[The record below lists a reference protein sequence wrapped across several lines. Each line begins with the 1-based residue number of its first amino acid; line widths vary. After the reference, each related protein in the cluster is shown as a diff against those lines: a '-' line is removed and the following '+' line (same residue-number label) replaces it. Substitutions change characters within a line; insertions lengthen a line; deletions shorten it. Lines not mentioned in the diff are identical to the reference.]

1 VPSAMNDTK
10 QASDALQYREIKF
23 CEYILQGLNQTQ
35 AYKKAGY
42 KGQNPSAIRSG
53 ASEIAHKPNVIAY
66 IATAR
71 KQVVE
76 DLQLDRN
83 TIHRRL
89 LMIGMGLVDEE
100 VVVTTWIGKD
110 EDGNQRGAQPL
121 IVKKK
126 MGGKEQIAALTYLDK
141 VISESREEDEL
152 TLHMSTDDRLVKA
165 LNRRQQPMVE
175 VPDQMTYEEDDDA
188 NEKK

>member
-1 VPSAMNDTK
+1 MPENIIDTK
-10 QASDALQYREIKF
+10 KATDVLSFREVKF
-23 CEYILQGLNQTQ
+23 CEYVLQGLNHTQ
-35 AYKKAGY
+35 AYKKAGF

-53 ASEIAHKPNVIAY
+53 ASEIAHRPNVIAY
-66 IATAR
+66 IASAR

-76 DLQLDRN
+76 ELQLDRN

-100 VVVTTWIGKD
+100 VVITTWIGKD

-126 MGGKEQIAALTYLDK
+126 IGGKEQIAALTYLDK
-141 VISESREEDEL
+141 VISESREEDEM
-152 TLHMSTDDRLVKA
+152 TATMSTDDRLVKA
-165 LNRRQQPMVE
+165 LNRRAQPTVT
-175 VPDQMTYEEDDDA
+175 VPDDFIYEEDDDA
-188 NEKK
+188 DKAK